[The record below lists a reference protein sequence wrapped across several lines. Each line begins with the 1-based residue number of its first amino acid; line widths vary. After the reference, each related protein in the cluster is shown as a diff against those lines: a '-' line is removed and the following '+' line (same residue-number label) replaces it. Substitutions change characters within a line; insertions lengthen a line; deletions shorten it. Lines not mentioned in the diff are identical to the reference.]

1 MQPFERY
8 WLFAVFCLVIGLLTL
23 RLILRERITLQG
35 SLSLLGFLLAMGGVA
50 LFPGVTSALAQRMG
64 FTLPSNFFFAV
75 SIAILAVLYLGSQ
88 VTISRIELRTVALT
102 QELGLLREQLERAT
116 TANKLPLQ
124 QEALHTEKPA
134 APSARRIG

>member
-8 WLFAVFCLVIGLLTL
+8 WLFAVFCLTIGLLTL

-35 SLSLLGFLLAMGGVA
+35 SLSLLGFLFVMGSVA
-50 LFPGVTSALAQRMG
+50 LFPGVTSKLAQRMG

-88 VTISRIELRTVALT
+88 VTLSRIELRTVALT

-116 TANKLPLQ
+116 QANKLAP
-124 QEALHTEKPA
+124 QEALHQGKPA
-134 APSARRIG
+134 APSSRRMG

>member
-8 WLFAVFCLVIGLLTL
+8 WLFAVFCLAIGLLTL

-50 LFPGVTSALAQRMG
+50 LFPGLTSTLAQRMG

-75 SIAILAVLYLGSQ
+75 SIAVLAMLYLGSQ

-102 QELGLLREQLERAT
+102 QELGILREQLERAT
-116 TANKLPLQ
+116 MTNKLAP
-124 QEALHTEKPA
+124 QEALHESKPTAPA
-134 APSARRIG
+134 ARRLG